1 MDCYACALEKELN
14 AGRIINK
21 MFTDIFTNETLL
33 IPICAWALAQILKFV
48 IALIKGE
55 GFDLNYLVGPGG
67 MPSAHSAMVSA
78 LAISVGIIEGF
89 GSTLFAISVI
99 LAAIVI
105 YDSAG
110 VRQSVGQQSA
120 VLNRIVRELKL
131 RQPRDVL
138 GKELR
143 ELVGHTPFQV
153 IIGVVFGIAF
163 ACLWLFLANL

>member
-1 MDCYACALEKELN
+1 M
-14 AGRIINK
+14 
-21 MFTDIFTNETLL
+21 
-33 IPICAWALAQILKFV
+33 
-48 IALIKGE
+48 
-55 GFDLNYLVGPGG
+55 
-67 MPSAHSAMVSA
+67 
-78 LAISVGIIEGF
+78 
-89 GSTLFAISVI
+89 
-99 LAAIVI
+99 AAIVI

-153 IIGVVFGIAF
+153 IVGVVFGIAF